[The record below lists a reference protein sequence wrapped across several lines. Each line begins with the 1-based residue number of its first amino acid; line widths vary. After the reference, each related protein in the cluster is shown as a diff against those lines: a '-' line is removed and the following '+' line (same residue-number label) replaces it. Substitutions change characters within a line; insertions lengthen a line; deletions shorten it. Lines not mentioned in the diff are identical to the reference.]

1 MLTGAEPLAVGVA
14 GVAAA
19 FDLRTRRIPNALT
32 YAALATALGIGLLHA
47 AESGLAARLGGIAAG
62 FVPCFALFACG
73 ALGGGDVKLSAA
85 LGGLLG
91 AARILDVLLLTA
103 VLGALLAL
111 AVLAWRRSLATHIP
125 FALPLLVALLLVVG
139 GGSDAWR
146 LP

>member
-32 YAALATALGIGLLHA
+32 YAALATALGIGFLHA
-47 AESGLAARLGGIAAG
+47 AEPGLAARLGGIAAG

-73 ALGGGDVKLSAA
+73 GLGGGDVKLSAA

-111 AVLAWRRSLATHIP
+111 AVLAWRRSLATRIP